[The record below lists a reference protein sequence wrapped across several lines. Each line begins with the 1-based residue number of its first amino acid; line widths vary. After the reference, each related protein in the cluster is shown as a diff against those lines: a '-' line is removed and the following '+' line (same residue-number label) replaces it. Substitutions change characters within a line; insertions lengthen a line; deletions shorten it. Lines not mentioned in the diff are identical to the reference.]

1 MITKAALWLWLQIF
15 IIFPPTDIETKM
27 SHFILQAS
35 ILVWKTVAWERE
47 INSSITKK
55 FLALVSSLKM
65 DGQTQNKFLARL
77 SSKPYHMTTFI
88 RACTFIEDNFRH
100 NIIVDLQFTDPQLSF
115 DITVVALSSSTRRHK
130 ELDCWLQ
137 LIC

>member
-1 MITKAALWLWLQIF
+1 
-15 IIFPPTDIETKM
+15 
-27 SHFILQAS
+27 
-35 ILVWKTVAWERE
+35 
-47 INSSITKK
+47 
-55 FLALVSSLKM
+55 M

-130 ELDCWLQ
+130 ELDC
-137 LIC
+137 